1 MSSETPLPAVSK
13 GALWTGRV
21 LSGLITVAMLA
32 DGVLKIMKPGDFAK
46 EAAKGGIPESTLSGI
61 GIALIVS
68 TVLYAIPQTAVLGAI
83 LLTGYFG
90 GAVLAHVRLED
101 PIAKIAPAVIF
112 GILTWVAIYLRDR
125 RLRALAPIRA
135 VS

>member
-1 MSSETPLPAVSK
+1 MTSENPTTNVSK

-21 LSGLITVAMLA
+21 LSGLITVAMLL
-32 DGVLKIMKPGDFAK
+32 DGTMKIMKPGDFAK

-125 RLRALAPIRA
+125 RLRALAPIR
-135 VS
+135 SLS